1 MGKENRSCPVA
12 SACRHWAGPRLLGP
26 HAICTRPFA
35 FELYDIAR
43 RTAVNVNLTVA
54 SGISF
59 DRIQLDT
66 LGKGDVTIKL
76 FNRAEIDVAR
86 SNNVYSRLWLV
97 FAGTFS
103 RPMTVPQ
110 CFVPQKAQ
118 AKRVLSHRIRHLI
131 ETPQPFL
138 AGPNGIISNPI
149 SSPQSIWKNPERQ
162 IPVFPVWIV
171 FEKKPSPQR
180 RRRHLFII
188 L

>member
-1 MGKENRSCPVA
+1 
-12 SACRHWAGPRLLGP
+12 
-26 HAICTRPFA
+26 
-35 FELYDIAR
+35 
-43 RTAVNVNLTVA
+43 VNLTVA

-59 DRIQLDT
+59 DRIQLDI

-97 FAGTFS
+97 FAGTVS